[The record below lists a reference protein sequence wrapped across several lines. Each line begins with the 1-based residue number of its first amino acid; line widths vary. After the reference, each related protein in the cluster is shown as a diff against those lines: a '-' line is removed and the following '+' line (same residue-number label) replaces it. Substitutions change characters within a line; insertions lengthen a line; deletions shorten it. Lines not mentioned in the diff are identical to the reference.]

1 MYGTSDE
8 MPDANTCS
16 IRSLDRH
23 QPIDRFVWC
32 SRNASGTSRA
42 SCDMAHRCPQL
53 EFWSPQE
60 FHHIF
65 GCFQFH
71 KKQTSAKSWT
81 PWTFSTVHLISKS
94 FCSPVLCCSL
104 SLGRPTSPPICQWLF
119 SPIPSSRNFRWFNWC
134 QLGALRKSFPHPAR
148 IQETR
153 RAQASWSNPTSSAID
168 HHRWPIQGRS
178 QRHDPV
184 GFTVTCFLT
193 IPVWASNPK
202 PVLATVARG

>member
-119 SPIPSSRNFRWFNWC
+119 LQSH
-134 QLGALRKSFPHPAR
+134 L
-148 IQETR
+148 QETSGGLIG
-153 RAQASWSNPTSSAID
+153 ANLAHSANPFPTLPESKKHAELRQVGQIQLLQQLIIID
-168 HHRWPIQGRS
+168 DLYKAVRN
-178 QRHDPV
+178 
-184 GFTVTCFLT
+184 VTT
-193 IPVWASNPK
+193 
-202 PVLATVARG
+202 R